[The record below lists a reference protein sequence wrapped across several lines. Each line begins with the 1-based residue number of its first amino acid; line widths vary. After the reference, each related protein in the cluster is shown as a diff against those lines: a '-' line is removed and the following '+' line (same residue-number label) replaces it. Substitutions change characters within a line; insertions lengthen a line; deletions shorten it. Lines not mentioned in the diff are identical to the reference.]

1 MTPYDGLW
9 ILRSAEALSA
19 CSKTVAT
26 TITPVSAKARA
37 RAMKILIPFKINRLA
52 DPEPM
57 PSHDQDKRG
66 IPMPVAAL
74 ASGADELAYLA
85 SLTLP
90 SVDFSIS
97 PIGDHPARCC

>member
-1 MTPYDGLW
+1 
-9 ILRSAEALSA
+9 
-19 CSKTVAT
+19 
-26 TITPVSAKARA
+26 
-37 RAMKILIPFKINRLA
+37 MKILIPFKINRLA